1 MHKFKKITKEIN
13 ESNNI
18 YVNMELPRD
27 LKGRSIVGG
36 PSSPNQGIS
45 GLLDKFLTS
54 IDAYL
59 KA

>member
-1 MHKFKKITKEIN
+1 
-13 ESNNI
+13 
-18 YVNMELPRD
+18 MELPRD

-54 IDAYL
+54 INAYL